1 MTLFVDVI
9 EEKKKSRK
17 IVFITRDPQKKRI
30 LKQFVNKKKKFT
42 LKLSVNKNYQKK
54 KLLTFV
60 FLRQSEF

>member
-9 EEKKKSRK
+9 EEKEKSRK

>member
-1 MTLFVDVI
+1 MTIFVDVI